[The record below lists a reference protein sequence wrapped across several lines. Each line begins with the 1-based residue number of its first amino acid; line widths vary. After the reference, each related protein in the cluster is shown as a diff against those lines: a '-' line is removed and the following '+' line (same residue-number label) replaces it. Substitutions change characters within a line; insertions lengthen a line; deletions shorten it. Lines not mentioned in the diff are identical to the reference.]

1 MDKLRCC
8 LEVDAHVKAT
18 GVMSLYA
25 HVGDL
30 RALVDVW
37 LDSAFTVSC
46 IEDVGESMPGQ
57 ISPVLC
63 TVSEKHNAP
72 YSPTGSDNTYN
83 IQSNVAG
90 VPG

>member
-1 MDKLRCC
+1 MYQFHLTSSAESPVDKVCCC

-30 RALVDVW
+30 QALVDVW
-37 LDSAFTVSC
+37 LSSAFAVSG
-46 IEDVGESMPGQ
+46 IQDVSDSMHGQ

-63 TVSEKHNAP
+63 AVSGKTTPCVH
-72 YSPTGSDNTYN
+72 
-83 IQSNVAG
+83 
-90 VPG
+90 